1 MAYREFRNEATYAA
15 PEFEGLPQTLAA
27 LDTANRIHAQRQN
40 IDRQELENL
49 KKLNPIAPYAQTVKE
64 VIDDT
69 SVIVE
74 GYNMIKNDPKLKSTL
89 LPKLELLKSNAESK
103 IARANTIK
111 GSVDRLKAQIA
122 QSQNDNKNFKPDAI
136 NDKLTEIEDPTL
148 TLDEREAK
156 LNEAVQ
162 LAQNPLLT
170 FNINK
175 RAKDYVDEQGQVE
188 DDSDNTYASG
198 ARIQKTSKGK
208 FFENGVNKIGPKVIE
223 DFLSDEDTNR
233 YYDAVVNQ
241 KIAKDYKKIVAGQID
256 EIPDTKDG
264 LTLKVMIQMA
274 EGMGGQAPDPSM
286 KEAAIN
292 FMKEMPELNPIDK
305 RTPFEIKSDL
315 IIPELK
321 RYEDISNKNSADYSK
336 SNPWNRYSSSGSV
349 NTNMQFAT
357 GDTPNHGPSVVAVTK
372 TGNVPS
378 AKAANPSGIVKN
390 SLTGQTSKIGGA
402 GADVSVIDWHYG
414 VVDKNGVPVNIPSEN
429 TEEAIK
435 YINAAPIEEVRNW
448 SGAFPIARGSML
460 NKSNII
466 DAKQKLQ
473 KIVTDLERRRES
485 LTENEKGD
493 LYELSKQL
501 NEEDNP
507 DFSNEIVQS
516 YLKDIVT
523 NVTYKMDEATATSY
537 EAQTGINPLSKK
549 AMTPDQKAVKDAVD
563 KRIRNLAEE
572 EKRIKAQKEAIEKT
586 GLAPL
591 PKEDQKGPEI
601 QKGLPGIKS
610 KVIDSAGDDL
620 DKWSPGNQY
629 KVGKAIYFYDNEAK
643 EWKKK

>member
-1 MAYREFRNEATYAA
+1 MAYREFRNEATYEA
-15 PEFEGLPQTLAA
+15 PQFEGMPRTLAA
-27 LDTANRIHAQRQN
+27 LDTANRIKAQRAN
-40 IDRQELENL
+40 VDRQELENL
-49 KKLNPIAPYAQTVKE
+49 KKINPVAPYAQTVKE
-64 VIDDT
+64 VIDDV

-89 LPKLELLKSNAESK
+89 LPRLQVLQSNTEGK

-111 GSVDRLKAQIA
+111 GSVDRLKTQIA
-122 QSQNDNKNFKPDAI
+122 QSQNDNKNFKPDVI

-170 FNINK
+170 FNVNK
-175 RAKDYVDEQGQVE
+175 RAKDYVDEQGQIE
-188 DDSDNTYASG
+188 EGSDNTYASG
-198 ARIQKTSKGK
+198 AQKQKSSKGK
-208 FFENGVNKIGPKVIE
+208 FFENGVNKIGPKVVE
-223 DFLSDEDTNR
+223 NFLSDKDTNR
-233 YYDAVVNQ
+233 YYDAVVTQ
-241 KIAKDYKKIVAGQID
+241 KIAEDYKKIAAGQID

-274 EGMGGQAPDPSM
+274 EGTGGQTPDPSM

-321 RYEDISNKNSADYSK
+321 RYEAISNKNSADYSK
-336 SNPWNRYSSSGSV
+336 SNPWNKFSSSGSV
-349 NTNMQFAT
+349 NTNMQFAQ
-357 GDTPNHGPSVVAVTK
+357 GHIPNHGPSVVAVTK

-378 AKAANPSGIVKN
+378 AKAANPSGVVRN
-390 SLTGQTSKIGGA
+390 SITGKTSKIGGA
-402 GADVSVIDWHYG
+402 GADVSVVDWYYG
-414 VVDKNGVPVNIPSEN
+414 VVDKNGVPINIPSED
-429 TEEAIK
+429 TEQAIE
-435 YINAAPIEEVRNW
+435 YINAAPIQEVRNW
-448 SGAFPIARGSML
+448 SGAFPVARGSML

-473 KIVTDLERRRES
+473 KVVTDLERRKDNLSEV
-485 LTENEKGD
+485 EKGD

-516 YLKDIVT
+516 YLKDIVS

-549 AMTPDQKAVKDAVD
+549 AMTPDQKAVKEAVD
-563 KRIRNLAEE
+563 KRIRGLAEE
-572 EKRIKAQKEAIEKT
+572 EKRVKEQNEAIRKA
-586 GLAPL
+586 GLNPEQKQDAQVPEMGLQKPKGEQKPKPKVASQTEVDKL
-591 PKEDQKGPEI
+591 PKGTTFIWTD
-601 QKGLPGIKS
+601 
-610 KVIDSAGDDL
+610 
-620 DKWSPGNQY
+620 
-629 KVGKAIYFYDNEAK
+629 GKEYVK
-643 EWKKK
+643 E

>member
-1 MAYREFRNEATYAA
+1 MAYREFRNEATYEA
-15 PEFEGLPQTLAA
+15 PEFQGMPRTLAA
-27 LDTANRIHAQRQN
+27 LDTANRIKAQRAN

-49 KKLNPIAPYAQTVKE
+49 KKINPVANYAQTVKE
-64 VIDDT
+64 VIDET
-69 SVIVE
+69 AVVVE
-74 GYNMIKNDPKLKSTL
+74 GYNQIKNNPNLKNTL
-89 LPKLELLKSNAESK
+89 LPRLQVLRSNIEGK
-103 IARANTIK
+103 IARDKTIK
-111 GSVDRLKAQIA
+111 ESADRLKAKIA
-122 QSQNDNKNFKPDAI
+122 QSQNDNGNFKPDAI
-136 NDKLTEIEDPTL
+136 NSKLTEIEDPAL

-162 LAQNPLLT
+162 IAQNPLLT
-170 FNINK
+170 FNVNK
-175 RAKDYVDEQGQVE
+175 RAKDYVDEQGQIE
-188 DDSDNTYASG
+188 DDNDNTYASG
-198 ARIQKTSKGK
+198 TRIQNSSKGK
-208 FFENGVNKIGPKVIE
+208 FFENGINKITPKVVE
-223 DFLSDEDTNR
+223 DFLSDKDTNR
-233 YYDAVVNQ
+233 YYDAVVTQ
-241 KIAKDYKKIVAGQID
+241 KIADDYNKIVAGQID

-274 EGMGGQAPDPSM
+274 EGMGGQTPDPSM

-336 SNPWNRYSSSGSV
+336 SNPWNKFSSSGSI
-349 NTNMQFAT
+349 NTNMQFAQ
-357 GDTPNHGPSVVAVTK
+357 GHTPNHGPSVVAVTK

-402 GADVSVIDWHYG
+402 GADVSIIDWHYG
-414 VVDKNGVPVNIPSEN
+414 LVDKNGVPINIPSED
-429 TEEAIK
+429 TEQAIE
-435 YINAAPIEEVRNW
+435 YINTAPIDEVRNW
-448 SGAFPIARGSML
+448 SGAFPVARGSML

-473 KIVTDLERRRES
+473 KVVTDLERRKDNLSEV
-485 LTENEKGD
+485 EKSD

-516 YLKDIVT
+516 YLKDIVS

-549 AMTPDQKAVKDAVD
+549 AMTPDQKAVKEAVD
-563 KRIRNLAEE
+563 KRIRGLAEE
-572 EKRIKAQKEAIEKT
+572 EKKVKDQNDAIRKA
-586 GLAPL
+586 GLN
-591 PKEDQKGPEI
+591 PE
-601 QKGLPGIKS
+601 P
-610 KVIDSAGDDL
+610 
-620 DKWSPGNQY
+620 
-629 KVGKAIYFYDNEAK
+629 
-643 EWKKK
+643 KKKVKAPEMGINIPKGEKKTSTVIVTLPDGRSGEIPASALDQFLKDNPGAKRQ